1 MKSSILGLAL
11 LLLGAVSVSAA
22 PAVDA
27 TPFDITF
34 AEGVWAFSQGDAP
47 EAIVHF
53 RKALKL
59 RPGNGFTHYLLGL
72 SLLRTGDAEEAAKEI
87 AASLEADPPPPVD
100 RDRVLADLRN
110 ARLAAG
116 QKLDSKDL
124 TVELPEVSAGAAR
137 KRTPRWSGFVSLA
150 TERDSNPNLLA
161 DDLTLPVVPGQLV
174 SGRSDDMSAL
184 ADVQARH
191 RPISIPGGWKLG
203 IDLTAGGS
211 FHDKLDYLDQ
221 ARAGGSFQLS
231 RKLGRDWMLFV
242 RTGAEDVFLDGS
254 DYLRTANAGV
264 SLAYSPTVTDRTRLD
279 LGYVDRSF
287 ADHPLADRRRSGGA
301 TSIALHQTRYFG
313 RRDRSVTLGIKAVDR
328 RAEPEFRRGLLGG
341 SIDAALPLVQGLALS
356 ISGWLDQESYGDNAS
371 NLLDPQGPPR
381 EDRTWGA
388 STTLILSMTSRLQA
402 RLRGAY
408 SRRSSNIEVGNGVDL
423 GYKQTVVGAGM
434 TWKF

>member
-11 LLLGAVSVSAA
+11 LFLGAVSLSATE
-22 PAVDA
+22 V

-53 RKALKL
+53 RKALEL
-59 RPGNGFTHYLLGL
+59 RPGDGFTRYLLGL

-87 AASLEADPPPPVD
+87 AASLEAVPPPPVD

-116 QKLDSKDL
+116 HDLDPKDL
-124 TVELPEVSAGAAR
+124 TIDLPEVSARAAR
-137 KRTPRWSGFVSLA
+137 KKIPRWSGFVSLA

-174 SGRSDDMSAL
+174 SGRSDDMSVL

-191 RPISIPGGWKLG
+191 RPISIPGDWKLG
-203 IDLTAGGS
+203 IDLTAGGT
-211 FHDKLDYLDQ
+211 FHDKLDYLNL

-231 RKLGRDWMLFV
+231 RKLGRDWMLLV
-242 RTGAEDVFLDGS
+242 RTGAEDIFLDGS

-264 SLAYSPTVTDRTRLD
+264 SLVYSPTVTDTTRLD
-279 LGYVDRSF
+279 LGYVYRSF
-287 ADHPLADRRRSGGA
+287 ADHPLADRHRSGGA
-301 TSIALHQTRYFG
+301 TSLALRQTRYFG
-313 RRDRSVTLGIKAVDR
+313 RRDRSVTLGITAADR
-328 RAEPEFRRGLLGG
+328 QARPEFQRGILSG
-341 SIDAALPLVQGLALS
+341 SIDAALPIAPGLALS
-356 ISGWLDQESYGDNAS
+356 ISGWLDRESYDDNAS
-371 NLLDPQGPPR
+371 NLATPQGGPPR
-381 EDRTWGA
+381 DDRTRGA
-388 STTLILSMTSRLQA
+388 STTLTFSMTSHLQA
-402 RLRGAY
+402 RIRGSY

-423 GYKQTVVGAGM
+423 GYRRSVVGAGLS
-434 TWKF
+434 WKF